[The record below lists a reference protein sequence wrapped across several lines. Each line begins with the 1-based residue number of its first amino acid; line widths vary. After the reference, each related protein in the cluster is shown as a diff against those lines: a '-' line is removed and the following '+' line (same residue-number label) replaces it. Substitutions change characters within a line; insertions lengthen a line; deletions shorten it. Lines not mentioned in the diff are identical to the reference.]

1 MTENNILPKASYKG
15 DWCRVGRMSRPG
27 EDHLTLRNDRE
38 HDCDQLGGLVLRG
51 SGHHTL
57 YTGARHGG
65 ATIDV
70 DDNAMLAMLEHIQM
84 HFRDRGLVVQMVT
97 PASTGKRD
105 HLRLV
110 KG

>member
-1 MTENNILPKASYKG
+1 MFDILPKASYQG
-15 DWCRVGRMSRPG
+15 AWCRVGRTSRPG
-27 EDHLTLRNDRE
+27 EDHLTVRNDRE
-38 HDCDQLGGLVLRG
+38 RECDQLGGLVMRP

-57 YTGARHGG
+57 YTGSRNGG
-65 ATIDV
+65 AAIEL

-84 HFRDRGLVVQMVT
+84 HFRDRGMLTQPVSV
-97 PASTGKRD
+97 PNAGKNRD